1 MADLSKIPIAPNPD
15 GGPSNFVNPP
25 SLESTVLSLGLALI
39 CISMACL
46 TLRLLS
52 NYQRTG
58 KLCLDDYLCIFGEM
72 AGVGF
77 WGIVYSV
84 ARDGNAKHSWDAP
97 MSIITTSFIK
107 RHFASQ
113 MLSYPALCAT
123 KAAVLALYIRI
134 FDNTRW
140 MRRTCYVL
148 IVLVFLAYG
157 VNIVLV
163 IVYCLPRKG
172 APWDTAVLDRCGDPG
187 ILAISFGAFSVL
199 SNIILL
205 ALPFPVLLKQ
215 HLAPAKIIGLT
226 GVFLVGISTITTS
239 IMALRYRVK
248 TFLGEDQLWNGFTV
262 TITTFAEIFGTVCV
276 SCAPALY
283 AFSMTF
289 VQKSE
294 LYPSRRPRPLSCRT
308 GMKTDSSSA
317 DGNKFDSMSNLKM
330 HHDWSDKCAMS
341 HGGRPGP
348 LTRIYSTVNPSSN
361 YIPMMNGIAKS
372 TRIDQSS
379 TILDPNT
386 NTHRESW
393 AEKV

>member
-1 MADLSKIPIAPNPD
+1 MADLSKIPIAPNPN
-15 GGPSNFVNPP
+15 GGPPNFADPP

-52 NYQRTG
+52 NYQRTS
-58 KLCLDDYLCIFGEM
+58 KFHLDDYLCIFGEV
-72 AGVGF
+72 AGIGF

-97 MSIITTSFIK
+97 MSIVTASFIK

-123 KAAVLALYIRI
+123 KAAVLALYIRV
-134 FDNTRW
+134 FDNSRW

-148 IVLVFLAYG
+148 MVLIFLAYG

-199 SNIILL
+199 SNIVLFV
-205 ALPFPVLLKQ
+205 LPFPIILNQLLC
-215 HLAPAKIIGLT
+215 PMKIIGLT
-226 GVFLVGISTITTS
+226 GVYLVGLSTIVTS

-283 AFSMTF
+283 AFSMNF
-289 VQKSE
+289 VQKSD
-294 LYPSRRPRPLSCRT
+294 LYPSRRPRPMSSKKRT
-308 GMKTDSSSA
+308 KTDNSSA
-317 DGNKFDSMSNLKM
+317 DGNKFDSMSNLKI
-330 HHDWSDKCAMS
+330 HNDWTDKCAMS
-341 HGGRPGP
+341 HGVRSGP
-348 LTRIYSTVNPSSN
+348 LTRIYSTVNPSFT
-361 YIPMMNGIAKS
+361 YIPMTNGIAKS

-379 TILDPNT
+379 TIVDSNAS
-386 NTHRESW
+386 THPESW
-393 AEKV
+393 PEKM

>member
-134 FDNTRW
+134 FDNTQW

-226 GVFLVGISTITTS
+226 GVFLVGIS
-239 IMALRYRVK
+239 YVH
-248 TFLGEDQLWNGFTV
+248 Q
-262 TITTFAEIFGTVCV
+262 
-276 SCAPALY
+276 
-283 AFSMTF
+283 
-289 VQKSE
+289 
-294 LYPSRRPRPLSCRT
+294 RPH
-308 GMKTDSSSA
+308 
-317 DGNKFDSMSNLKM
+317 NLI
-330 HHDWSDKCAMS
+330 H
-341 HGGRPGP
+341 
-348 LTRIYSTVNPSSN
+348 
-361 YIPMMNGIAKS
+361 
-372 TRIDQSS
+372 
-379 TILDPNT
+379 LD
-386 NTHRESW
+386 
-393 AEKV
+393 

>member
-226 GVFLVGISTITTS
+226 GVFLVGIS
-239 IMALRYRVK
+239 
-248 TFLGEDQLWNGFTV
+248 
-262 TITTFAEIFGTVCV
+262 FAEIFGTVCV